1 MAARRLL
8 KRQAASGPAKSSQAG
23 PNPEGEVPQLEAALG
38 RLSQAVLQEGHR
50 LKAWGVLGT
59 GTGAEL
65 LRPAGPQGDAQD
77 IRVNS
82 VTGLMVPGPNCA
94 MLPASG
100 HAGSIPPGYFI
111 HPDTGKVLPE
121 AGNLGYDLQGA
132 TLVPTTDFSSGGVR
146 TSEAAI
152 LPYVPYPT
160 CPATGSPPAPHLPV
174 LQPSRTSQLGALMT
188 DPATGIEVPVLA
200 VTLHPQTRQWLT
212 LGGTYCNPLTKT
224 LAPLELGGPMEDT
237 VTGSISP
244 ILGVGLDENTGQ
256 VLALGGLRDA
266 SGSLML
272 PGDSFEE
279 PLSRKTVR
287 LQGASRRE
295 GQTVPHMGGSQAL
308 LDANVLVAQRRV
320 IAVLQSYRERPGSR
334 TQGLLEAAIKDMRQA
349 LGLSLHHA
357 LQQARRLERQL
368 GTAEAIVASGG
379 KIGMMCYPGTE
390 LWVPVLY
397 GMEIPDPEGSGLMVP
412 ILGMETD
419 GNSGDATALA
429 GSMEDADGKGLVP
442 ISIGAQAIDPLTGE
456 PGPVIGAQT
465 DPSAGVVVP
474 IVQVLEALPRGVR
487 DPGLLDTLE
496 KELRAREQYWHGQE
510 QEEMCLAERLG
521 QLSHELLSIP
531 SKDAR
536 QQLRAAEEARAALES
551 CHLQETERR
560 ARALSAH
567 SSPERGLLSQADRE
581 EWEQEVQ
588 MMLGMQEVLQS
599 LGQTAEK
606 LRQAVGRLRGQ
617 EQEMWL
623 QQPRSP
629 SPQIW
634 NRRRKVVEHLSDEFQ
649 EVVKERLN
657 FLDRA
662 LGHLQYQRE
671 LSRLHLLHTQIVAS
685 GSPAC
690 LENYPGERF
699 YGMIPTSLR
708 ARAAACP
715 LLIPFL
721 KSLTA
726 ALVGA
731 QGHGP
736 GREDQ
741 GPGTDADKADIMCT
755 SPLLST
761 LKKVGVWSQAR
772 KEEAELQRQ
781 VHQPLAPKSS
791 LQDVPKPQLMQ
802 KEELITVQ
810 PTDLSAREFVVY
822 QYGLSVLNLLI
833 PEMHAP
839 EITLQIASHLPAM
852 DASDNAFQGSFFYQS
867 TENALFVG
875 RDSLAS
881 AGSFILLLIHC
892 LAHIAAEDFR
902 QDANPAF
909 LRSFYKGLRAYFG
922 EAFLTTLRMSV
933 ISWDS
938 KLDQSISAALRDEQP
953 ISERERDLLSLLLER
968 KCESC
973 LEPESSEEYI
983 KRNTDLLLFTNM
995 EHFLKSLL
1003 TAEQQIPRKARDQ
1016 HGDEEKAIRS

>member
-1 MAARRLL
+1 
-8 KRQAASGPAKSSQAG
+8 
-23 PNPEGEVPQLEAALG
+23 
-38 RLSQAVLQEGHR
+38 
-50 LKAWGVLGT
+50 
-59 GTGAEL
+59 
-65 LRPAGPQGDAQD
+65 
-77 IRVNS
+77 
-82 VTGLMVPGPNCA
+82 MVPGPNCA

-224 LAPLELGGPMEDT
+224 SAPLELGGPMEDP

-287 LQGASRRE
+287 LQGVSQRE

-320 IAVLQSYRERPGSR
+320 TAVLQSYGERPGSR

-397 GMEIPDPEGSGLMVP
+397 RMEIPDPEGSGLMVP

-419 GNSGDATALA
+419 GNSGDATPLA

-442 ISIGAQAIDPLTGE
+442 ISIGGQAIDPLTGE

-474 IVQVLEALPRGVR
+474 IVQVLEALPQGVR
-487 DPGLLDTLE
+487 DPGL
-496 KELRAREQYWHGQE
+496 
-510 QEEMCLAERLG
+510 
-521 QLSHELLSIP
+521 
-531 SKDAR
+531 
-536 QQLRAAEEARAALES
+536 
-551 CHLQETERR
+551 
-560 ARALSAH
+560 
-567 SSPERGLLSQADRE
+567 
-581 EWEQEVQ
+581 
-588 MMLGMQEVLQS
+588 
-599 LGQTAEK
+599 
-606 LRQAVGRLRGQ
+606 
-617 EQEMWL
+617 
-623 QQPRSP
+623 
-629 SPQIW
+629 
-634 NRRRKVVEHLSDEFQ
+634 
-649 EVVKERLN
+649 
-657 FLDRA
+657 
-662 LGHLQYQRE
+662 
-671 LSRLHLLHTQIVAS
+671 IVAS

-690 LENYPGERF
+690 LENYPGDRF

-708 ARAAACP
+708 AGAAACP

-731 QGHGP
+731 QGRGP
-736 GREDQ
+736 GQEDQ
-741 GPGTDADKADIMCT
+741 GPGTDADKADIMWT
-755 SPLLST
+755 SPLFST
-761 LKKVGVWSQAR
+761 LEKVDIWSQAP
-772 KEEAELQRQ
+772 KEEAELQGQ
-781 VHQPLAPKSS
+781 VHHLLAPNSS

-810 PTDLSAREFVVY
+810 PTDLSAREFMVC
-822 QYGLSVLNLLI
+822 QYDLSVLNLLI
-833 PEMHAP
+833 PELHAP
-839 EITLQIASHLPAM
+839 EITLQIASRLPAM

-867 TENALFVG
+867 TENTLFVG
-875 RDSLAS
+875 RESLAS

-892 LAHIAAEDFR
+892 LAHIATEDFR

-922 EAFLTTLRMSV
+922 EAFSTTLRVSA

-938 KLDQSISAALRDEQP
+938 KLDQSISATLRDEQP
-953 ISERERDLLSLLLER
+953 ISERGRDLLFLLLER

-973 LEPESSEEYI
+973 LEPESSEEYR
-983 KRNTDLLLFTNM
+983 KRNTDLLLFTSM

-1003 TAEQQIPRKARDQ
+1003 PAEQQIPRKARDQ
-1016 HGDEEKAIRS
+1016 HGDEEKE

>member
-1 MAARRLL
+1 
-8 KRQAASGPAKSSQAG
+8 
-23 PNPEGEVPQLEAALG
+23 
-38 RLSQAVLQEGHR
+38 
-50 LKAWGVLGT
+50 
-59 GTGAEL
+59 
-65 LRPAGPQGDAQD
+65 
-77 IRVNS
+77 
-82 VTGLMVPGPNCA
+82 MVPGPNCA

-100 HAGSIPPGYFI
+100 HAGPIPPGYFI

-224 LAPLELGGPMEDT
+224 LAPLELGGPMEDP

-266 SGSLML
+266 SGSLLL

-419 GNSGDATALA
+419 GNSGDATPLA

-510 QEEMCLAERLG
+510 QEEMRLAERLG

-531 SKDAR
+531 GQDAR
-536 QQLRAAEEARAALES
+536 QRVRPRGATSPSPPFTQTTQVSLLRAAEEARAALES
-551 CHLQETERR
+551 CYLQETERR
-560 ARALSAH
+560 ARALSTQ
-567 SSPERGLLSQADRE
+567 SSPERGLLSQGADRE
-581 EWEQEVQ
+581 EREQEVQ
-588 MMLGMQEVLQS
+588 VTLGMQEVLQS

-629 SPQIW
+629 RPQIW

-649 EVVKERLN
+649 EVVRERQN

-662 LGHLQYQRE
+662 LGHLQFQRE

-690 LENYPGERF
+690 LENYPGDRF

-736 GREDQ
+736 GQEDQ
-741 GPGTDADKADIMCT
+741 GPGTDADKADIMWT
-755 SPLLST
+755 SPLFSA
-761 LKKVGVWSQAR
+761 LKKVDIWSQAPR
-772 KEEAELQRQ
+772 EEAELQGR
-781 VHQPLAPKSS
+781 VHHPLAPKSS

-833 PEMHAP
+833 PELHISLRSCPPFSRPAP
-839 EITLQIASHLPAM
+839 EITLQIASRLPAM

-867 TENALFVG
+867 AENTLFIG
-875 RDSLAS
+875 RESLAS

-892 LAHIAAEDFR
+892 LAHIATEDFC

-922 EAFLTTLRMSV
+922 EAFSTTLRVSA

-953 ISERERDLLSLLLER
+953 ISERGRDLLSLLLER

-983 KRNTDLLLFTNM
+983 KRNMDLLLFTNM

-1003 TAEQQIPRKARDQ
+1003 MAEQQIPRKARDQ
-1016 HGDEEKAIRS
+1016 HGDEEKKENGDLISVCSLKDVKYGNMISNKVNKRIF